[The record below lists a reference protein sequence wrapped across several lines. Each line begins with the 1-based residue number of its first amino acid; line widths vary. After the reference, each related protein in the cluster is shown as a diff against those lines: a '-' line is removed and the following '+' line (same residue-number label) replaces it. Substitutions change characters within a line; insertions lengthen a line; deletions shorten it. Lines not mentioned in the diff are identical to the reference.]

1 MALQIGS
8 KPVSPTQANWT
19 EINVRRRSESRYVT
33 GITGSQP
40 RSGDPSGAGTLTQ
53 RLSVVFNNTNGGS
66 KMAIA
71 ISGFATVALVVAYQ
85 FAKEIVHREQVA
97 RDCWMAR
104 NSIQRTKR

>member
-1 MALQIGS
+1 MLRL
-8 KPVSPTQANWT
+8 VSGPKSTLG
-19 EINVRRRSESRYVT
+19 NVVDYGRST
-33 GITGSQP
+33 
-40 RSGDPSGAGTLTQ
+40 
-53 RLSVVFNNTNGGS
+53 RLLLSHNTNGGI

-104 NSIQRTKR
+104 NSIQRIKR